1 MNENIIKPNLNTDT
15 NLHYSLLAVPSK
27 LKPKEKIIDIK
38 QSIDI
43 DNNSILSDFD
53 SEKKVQS
60 VNSSRK
66 SSKVLSISSNKNKNK
81 FSQPV
86 QQPIYGIILGFI
98 FIFFYNVYNN
108 INKTHDNIKYY
119 YKYDNCLKN
128 IY

>member
-15 NLHYSLLAVPSK
+15 NSHYSLLAVPSK
-27 LKPKEKIIDIK
+27 FKPKEKIIDIK

-43 DNNSILSDFD
+43 DNNSILSDFN

-66 SSKVLSISSNKNKNK
+66 SSKVLSISSNKNK
-81 FSQPV
+81 FSQPA
-86 QQPIYGIILGFI
+86 QQSIYGIILGFI